1 MTRLKTLLVGL
12 WTACA
17 IGAAEARERV
27 FIMDGHSGALQ
38 FSCDVM
44 GVMPV
49 EGAFTR
55 FIAVITIDETRPQ
68 DARAVVKVDANS
80 LQTDELDWV
89 ADLKGPDFF
98 DVAAY
103 PEFGFASYAAFVE
116 GPGLL
121 RLDGMLTL
129 RGQSKPVS
137 LRVRYEAP
145 DAPGG
150 PAEISADAEVERSA
164 FGMDAY
170 DLVLADEVE
179 IAVTGEARPG
189 FPPPVAVLSAIP

>member
-12 WTACA
+12 WIACA
-17 IGAAEARERV
+17 IGAAQARERV
-27 FIMDGHSGALQ
+27 FIMDGNSGTLA
-38 FSCDVM
+38 FSCDVI

-55 FIAVITIDETRPQ
+55 FIAVITIDETAPQ

-80 LQTDELDWV
+80 IQTDEVDWV

-98 DVAAY
+98 DVATY

-116 GPGLL
+116 SPGHL

-129 RGQSKPVS
+129 KGQSKPVS
-137 LRVRYEAP
+137 LRVRYTPP

-150 PAEISADAEVERSA
+150 SAAISADAEVERA
-164 FGMDAY
+164 EFGMDAY
-170 DLVLADEVE
+170 DLVLSDEVE
-179 IAVTGEARPG
+179 IAVSGMARPG
-189 FPPPVAVLSAIP
+189 YPPPVAVLSAIP